1 MVAFL
6 TCYKGWRTIAINA
19 ALAALIAIVEIAGY
33 LAGFGG
39 WGVIFSAETA
49 AWIMLGTNILNIILR
64 CLTTTRVGKGG

>member
-1 MVAFL
+1 MAAFL
-6 TCYKGWRTIAINA
+6 TCCKGWRTIAINA
-19 ALAALIAIVEIAGY
+19 ALAALIAIAEIAGY

-64 CLTTTRVGKGG
+64 CLTTTPVGKGG